1 MAYVPPP
8 AGAFRHLVRIER
20 KAIGTDAYGVP
31 VAEWTVVPGLEAIRA
46 AITAQRGGEDIR
58 SMRASGIDRFD
69 IVLRIPTADITFGDR
84 LIDHNNRVYD
94 ILWTGDLEGRGRQVN
109 LSAQI
114 GGLNE

>member
-20 KAIGTDAYGVP
+20 KAMGTDAYGVP
-31 VAEWTVVPGLEAIRA
+31 LAGWTVVPGLGAIRA
-46 AITAQRGGEDIR
+46 AITAQRGGEEAR
-58 SMRASGIDRFD
+58 SMRASGIDRFE
-69 IVLRIPTADITFGDR
+69 IVLRIPTADITIGDR
-84 LIDHNNRVYD
+84 LIDHDEKAYD
-94 ILWTGDLEGRGRQVN
+94 ILWTGDLEGRGRQIN